1 MPAKHEQMRGTN
13 TLLVLDHIRQ
23 NGLCTRRSVQKATG
37 LSWAAV
43 STICT
48 DLIARNI
55 LKELPFPERVAGRN
69 PVYLDFV
76 PMQNLTLGVEINA
89 EGITV
94 QLLDLR
100 CVAVDKCIES
110 VQSLE
115 REQVIAQMT
124 QAIEALLRRNGL
136 EPSSV
141 LGIGIATQGTV
152 DREGAMSVYNSFFND
167 WRDVPLKEIFEE
179 RFHIPVHVM
188 HDPACIALAEQWNR
202 RFTEKDDFAVIRLSY
217 GIGMSHIVQGNP
229 VTGSN
234 GIAGELGHMVLDRN
248 GPRCSCGNRGCMEA
262 YSSMRGLTY
271 RIIDAYQRGDISLPE
286 HLRIMNDRDV
296 AFMSNLVN
304 WGAEE
309 AARGNKVL
317 KEFFDDAAYF
327 LGVGIANIVS
337 LFNPKY
343 VILTGG
349 MLEYQQLLLEK
360 AEKTSRELAWSL
372 SEFEIIISREGRYQA
387 SAGAALYFI
396 NQAFTSLSSRLLE
409 Q

>member
-1 MPAKHEQMRGTN
+1 M
-13 TLLVLDHIRQ
+13 
-23 NGLCTRRSVQKATG
+23 
-37 LSWAAV
+37 
-43 STICT
+43 
-48 DLIARNI
+48 
-55 LKELPFPERVAGRN
+55 
-69 PVYLDFV
+69 
-76 PMQNLTLGVEINA
+76 
-89 EGITV
+89 
-94 QLLDLR
+94 
-100 CVAVDKCIES
+100 
-110 VQSLE
+110 
-115 REQVIAQMT
+115 
-124 QAIEALLRRNGL
+124 
-136 EPSSV
+136 
-141 LGIGIATQGTV
+141 
-152 DREGAMSVYNSFFND
+152 
-167 WRDVPLKEIFEE
+167 
-179 RFHIPVHVM
+179 
-188 HDPACIALAEQWNR
+188 
-202 RFTEKDDFAVIRLSY
+202 IRLSY